1 MHMRKKQVEAVRG
14 GRSVGEN
21 VIAKF
26 AQPGAEI
33 AYEILVAAG
42 DDLDAAGVA
51 AKGAA
56 DREGQVTVDKAVDR
70 LGGGQA
76 AAACGEQRVADFR
89 ADRTMP
95 QRRRQR
101 SAGAP
106 EPHWDEPTRAR
117 PGDLH
122 GLSPRA
128 RFAGVCSGDPVR
140 ASSRNQ
146 AGQ

>member
-1 MHMRKKQVEAVRG
+1 REKHIEALRAAWAVLA
-14 GRSVGEN
+14 EN
-21 VIAKF
+21 LIAKL

-33 AYEILVAAG
+33 AYEILVAVS

-51 AKGAA
+51 AKGAT
-56 DREGQVTVDKAVDR
+56 DREGQVAVDKAVDR
-70 LGGGQA
+70 LGGNQA
-76 AAACGEQRVADFR
+76 AAACGEQRVADFC
-89 ADRTMP
+89 AHRTMP

-101 SAGAP
+101 AAGAP
-106 EPHWDEPTRAR
+106 EPHWDEPIRAR

-140 ASSRNQ
+140 ASSRI
-146 AGQ
+146 